1 MSRLLIA
8 SGPGFGRGQV
18 VQNLS
23 GVDIE
28 PLLEA
33 IDFLLGKAADITA
46 FRNETANHPI
56 QVLIAASFPR
66 AVQVRVVD
74 LGALLIALQTGAF
87 QLRRAQKLA
96 AVVHGDGP
104 EGVPKPFGSEFPF
117 DPIQRLHHAGLGLVV
132 RGPIVPAALPLLVRA
147 ENQVL
152 PADVEKQIGVQVAID
167 DRGTERH
174 AVRFGFATDAMGD
187 HVR

>member
-1 MSRLLIA
+1 MSRLLSA
-8 SGPGFGRGQV
+8 HGPGFGRGQV

-23 GVDIE
+23 WVDIE

-33 IDFLLGKAADITA
+33 VDFLLGKAADVTA
-46 FRNETANHPI
+46 FRNETANHPV

-66 AVQVRVVD
+66 AVRVRVVD
-74 LGALLIALQTGAF
+74 LGALPVALQTGAF

-117 DPIQRLHHAGLGLVV
+117 DPIQRLHHAGLGLV
-132 RGPIVPAALPLLVRA
+132 RELA
-147 ENQVL
+147 
-152 PADVEKQIGVQVAID
+152 D
-167 DRGTERH
+167 DRPT
-174 AVRFGFATDAMGD
+174 GFAFRQRQQARATASPAQHQFHRKRQTEGRSAR
-187 HVR
+187 VALR